1 MKGESTLE
9 EKKVSLRFLAD
20 QIVNDDVAE
29 IDAIKLIAE
38 MYPTEMSGVLSCK
51 QDTPYHCYDLK
62 THLAVTANYV
72 SRLYTQTYDDKLML
86 IVASLLHDIG
96 KPVVMKRKMHDYYG
110 REIDTFYNHAKVS
123 AERAKSILS
132 IDSSFTDKE
141 QQRILFMIKN
151 HDKFMNYKSEEEF
164 ASHKWLAKN
173 PWFVKISESNLKRF
187 LDKNDGSIDDWILV
201 TFVAEGDAFA
211 QTTVVRNKY
220 NEVADTLFDKI
231 NRLLKIRSI
240 LVGLLEK

>member
-1 MKGESTLE
+1 
-9 EKKVSLRFLAD
+9 
-20 QIVNDDVAE
+20 
-29 IDAIKLIAE
+29 
-38 MYPTEMSGVLSCK
+38 
-51 QDTPYHCYDLK
+51 
-62 THLAVTANYV
+62 
-72 SRLYTQTYDDKLML
+72 
-86 IVASLLHDIG
+86 
-96 KPVVMKRKMHDYYG
+96 
-110 REIDTFYNHAKVS
+110 
-123 AERAKSILS
+123 
-132 IDSSFTDKE
+132 
-141 QQRILFMIKN
+141 
-151 HDKFMNYKSEEEF
+151 MNYKSEEEF